1 MNLLRL
7 VRFGKKKKL
16 EDELDDEL
24 RFHLERQVESNM
36 AAGMSANE
44 ARRQAL
50 IAFGGIQQTRESVR
64 EVHRTRFFET
74 LAQDL
79 RYGWRMLRKS
89 PAFTIVAVITLALG
103 IGANTA
109 IFSLID
115 AVLFRSMPIPD
126 PKELLVFQWQA
137 RKGPQTHGYMNF
149 GECTDQSD
157 GDHPSG
163 CSLPLPFFKEVQ
175 EKTDLF
181 SHVAGFASWQQL
193 ALSGNGPAS
202 MIRALFV
209 SGDYFPT
216 LGVRAHLGRLFVAS
230 DDAPDAPA
238 VAVLNYGYWQS
249 AFGGSPSAIGK
260 TIRLNGVPFTIIGVT
275 ELGFD
280 ALTLANKYEMWVPLA
295 RRSNLIP
302 QWKARGDQMDSFWM
316 LIIGRVKPGVR
327 VEKAQAAVSL
337 MFRNDMVSGE
347 RPVFKTESEPRIRL
361 ALAAQ
366 TMGGSQENTLHPL
379 YILMLCVGVV
389 LLIACANVAG
399 LLLARSAGRQREVAV
414 RLALGASRGRIIL
427 QLLTESVL
435 LSGAGGVLGLVIAMW
450 GARALQAMVAAG
462 RYYPPN
468 FSAQIDWRVLA
479 FTAGVSLLT
488 GIVFGLAPALR
499 GSDIGL
505 TSSLKVGSGDAAMG
519 TQNRH
524 GRITSGGIL
533 VAVQMALA
541 IVVLVTAGLLV
552 RTVNNLRNI
561 DPGFEARGVLLF
573 GVDPRLA
580 GYKDARVDNLYRDLQ
595 EKFAALPGVKSS
607 TYSWMP
613 LMGGGLSQTS
623 FHRPGTPVNSKDQVD
638 VDQLSVGPNFFATMR
653 IAFLTGHDFSAAD
666 FATAAANAAANSE
679 GKTGASPT
687 PAIVNQTF
695 VRKFYTGV
703 NPLGRFFGDSIPDD
717 PAEPK
722 DPGYVVV
729 GVTGDVK
736 DYTLRREIM
745 PTIYVPNIGGDAYF
759 ELRTAGDPMAML
771 PAVRN
776 IVGHENQDLA
786 LFRVSTETEAIE
798 NQLASERMTAQLS
811 SFFGIL
817 ALVLACLG
825 LYGLLSYEV
834 TRRTREIGIRMAVGA
849 QSHNVVGLVLT
860 KAVGLI
866 VAGTIAGIAVAVGV
880 TRFLIAFLYG
890 VKAGDPITLL
900 AVVALLALV
909 ALAACYIPARLA
921 TKVDPLVALRYE

>member
-137 RKGPQTHGYMNF
+137 RKGPQTHCYMNF

-302 QWKARGDQMDSFWM
+302 QWKARGDQTDSFWM

-337 MFRNDMVSGE
+337 MFRNDMVSG
-347 RPVFKTESEPRIRL
+347 
-361 ALAAQ
+361 
-366 TMGGSQENTLHPL
+366 
-379 YILMLCVGVV
+379 
-389 LLIACANVAG
+389 
-399 LLLARSAGRQREVAV
+399 
-414 RLALGASRGRIIL
+414 
-427 QLLTESVL
+427 
-435 LSGAGGVLGLVIAMW
+435 
-450 GARALQAMVAAG
+450 
-462 RYYPPN
+462 
-468 FSAQIDWRVLA
+468 
-479 FTAGVSLLT
+479 
-488 GIVFGLAPALR
+488 
-499 GSDIGL
+499 
-505 TSSLKVGSGDAAMG
+505 
-519 TQNRH
+519 
-524 GRITSGGIL
+524 
-533 VAVQMALA
+533 
-541 IVVLVTAGLLV
+541 
-552 RTVNNLRNI
+552 
-561 DPGFEARGVLLF
+561 
-573 GVDPRLA
+573 
-580 GYKDARVDNLYRDLQ
+580 
-595 EKFAALPGVKSS
+595 
-607 TYSWMP
+607 
-613 LMGGGLSQTS
+613 
-623 FHRPGTPVNSKDQVD
+623 
-638 VDQLSVGPNFFATMR
+638 
-653 IAFLTGHDFSAAD
+653 
-666 FATAAANAAANSE
+666 
-679 GKTGASPT
+679 
-687 PAIVNQTF
+687 
-695 VRKFYTGV
+695 
-703 NPLGRFFGDSIPDD
+703 
-717 PAEPK
+717 
-722 DPGYVVV
+722 
-729 GVTGDVK
+729 
-736 DYTLRREIM
+736 
-745 PTIYVPNIGGDAYF
+745 
-759 ELRTAGDPMAML
+759 
-771 PAVRN
+771 
-776 IVGHENQDLA
+776 
-786 LFRVSTETEAIE
+786 
-798 NQLASERMTAQLS
+798 
-811 SFFGIL
+811 
-817 ALVLACLG
+817 
-825 LYGLLSYEV
+825 
-834 TRRTREIGIRMAVGA
+834 
-849 QSHNVVGLVLT
+849 
-860 KAVGLI
+860 
-866 VAGTIAGIAVAVGV
+866 
-880 TRFLIAFLYG
+880 
-890 VKAGDPITLL
+890 
-900 AVVALLALV
+900 
-909 ALAACYIPARLA
+909 
-921 TKVDPLVALRYE
+921 